1 MNSPRHLLA
10 HALLVAGLL
19 TAPLLANAAPPAAS
33 AHAHAP
39 MHDMP
44 GMAPAADAHA
54 LPTARVAVT
63 DAWVRWLPAGLPMGG
78 YFSLRNLG
86 RQPLQLVGAAS
97 PSYRMVMLHESIS
110 RGGMERMVHVAQV
123 SIASGQSVHFAP
135 GGYHLM
141 LMHAASTV
149 QPGTRVRI
157 DLQFKGHAPYPI
169 EFTVQP
175 AAAH

>member
-1 MNSPRHLLA
+1 MNNTTLA
-10 HALLVAGLL
+10 TVLGLAIAIGAGW
-19 TAPLLANAAPPAAS
+19 ARAPAAS
-33 AHAHAP
+33 AP
-39 MHDMP
+39 QP
-44 GMAPAADAHA
+44 TRVPPPAAAA
-54 LPTARVAVT
+54 RPAAVLPAATVAVS

-86 RQPLQLVGAAS
+86 KRPLQLTGATS
-97 PSYRMVMLHESIS
+97 PSYQMVMLHESIS

-157 DLQFKGHAPYPI
+157 DLQFKGHAPYPV

-175 AAAH
+175 AATH

>member
-1 MNSPRHLLA
+1 MNLRRHLLA

-19 TAPLLANAAPPAAS
+19 ASPLLANAAPPAAS
-33 AHAHAP
+33 AHAL

-44 GMAPAADAHA
+44 GMAPAPDAHA

-86 RQPLQLVGAAS
+86 KQPLQLVGATS

-110 RGGMERMVHVAQV
+110 RGGMERMVHVDQV
-123 SIASGQSVHFAP
+123 SIAPGQSVRFAP

-157 DLQFKGHAPYPI
+157 DLQFKGHAPYPV
-169 EFTVQP
+169 EFTVKP

>member
-1 MNSPRHLLA
+1 MNLHPSLLGI
-10 HALLVAGLL
+10 GLL
-19 TAPLLANAAPPAAS
+19 LAPLLASAAPPSMPMHAMPGMQPAPAAS
-33 AHAHAP
+33 AL
-39 MHDMP
+39 
-44 GMAPAADAHA
+44 PAA
-54 LPTARVAVT
+54 PVAVT

-86 RQPLQLVGAAS
+86 KQPLHLVGATS
-97 PSYRMVMLHESIS
+97 PGYRMVMLHESIN
-110 RGGMERMVHVAQV
+110 RGGMERMVHVAQLT
-123 SIASGQSVHFAP
+123 IAPGRSVRFAP

-157 DLQFKGHAPYPI
+157 DLQFKGHAPYPV
-169 EFTVQP
+169 EFTVKS

>member
-1 MNSPRHLLA
+1 MNLPRHLLS

-19 TAPLLANAAPPAAS
+19 AAPLLANAAPPAAS
-33 AHAHAP
+33 AHTL

-44 GMAPAADAHA
+44 GMAPAPDAHV
-54 LPTARVAVT
+54 LPAARAAVS

-86 RQPLQLVGAAS
+86 QQPLQLVGATS
-97 PSYRMVMLHESIS
+97 PSYQMVMLHESIN
-110 RGGMERMVHVAQV
+110 RGGMERMVHVDQV
-123 SIASGQSVHFAP
+123 SIAPGQSVHFAP

-149 QPGTRVRI
+149 RPGTRVRI
-157 DLQFKGHAPYPI
+157 DLQFKGHAPYPV
-169 EFTVQP
+169 EFTVLP
-175 AAAH
+175 ADAH

>member
-1 MNSPRHLLA
+1 MNPHSSLLGI
-10 HALLVAGLL
+10 GLL
-19 TAPLLANAAPPAAS
+19 LAPLLASAAPPSMPMHAMPGMQPAPAAS
-33 AHAHAP
+33 AS
-39 MHDMP
+39 
-44 GMAPAADAHA
+44 PAA
-54 LPTARVAVT
+54 PVAVT

-110 RGGMERMVHVAQV
+110 RGGMERMVHVDQV
-123 SIASGQSVHFAP
+123 SIAPGQSVHFAP

-157 DLQFKGHAPYPI
+157 DLQFAGHAPYPV

>member
-1 MNSPRHLLA
+1 MRPCLPALSLLGLSLLA
-10 HALLVAGLL
+10 
-19 TAPLLANAAPPAAS
+19 APLPANAAPPVVP
-33 AHAHAP
+33 AHA

-44 GMAPAADAHA
+44 AMASAPASRA
-54 LPTARVAVT
+54 LPAATVAVT

-86 RQPLQLVGAAS
+86 KQPLQLIGAAS
-97 PSYRMVMLHESIS
+97 PGYRMVMLHESTD
-110 RGGMERMVHVAQV
+110 RGGMERMMHVDQV
-123 SIASGQSVHFAP
+123 SIAPGQSVHFAP

-149 QPGTRVRI
+149 KPGTRVRI
-157 DLQFKGHAPYPI
+157 DLQFKGHAPYPV

-175 AAAH
+175 ADAH